1 MPKTIMSYGKFF
13 DQDYFG
19 GTLRL
24 TFVYVTKFSYRHLDW
39 VMESAVRNL
48 QPYALVFN
56 TGAWDFDA
64 GITYLHLKCAL
75 GVLTFTGASE

>member
-13 DQDYFG
+13 DLDYFG
-19 GTLRL
+19 GIFRL

-48 QPYALVFN
+48 KPYALVFN

-64 GITYLHLKCAL
+64 GESFHMRICFRKIY
-75 GVLTFTGASE
+75 

>member
-13 DQDYFG
+13 DLDYFG
-19 GTLRL
+19 GAFRL

-48 QPYALVFN
+48 KPYALVFN

-64 GITYLHLKCAL
+64 GEEIKFGGTIGCIWNRIFK
-75 GVLTFTGASE
+75 G